1 MAITRITDQAE
12 AERLLALP
20 RAWLLKHSTACGIS
34 ANAYDEVHRYAEAHP
49 DEPIG
54 VIVLQ
59 TERPISNW
67 LAQRLKAVHQSP
79 QLFLVADGKA
89 LWQSTH
95 WSITAAAMERAAG
108 GRTTPA

>member
-34 ANAYDEVHRYAEAHP
+34 AAAYDEVHRYAEAHP

-54 VIVLQ
+54 MIVLQ

-79 QLFLVADGKA
+79 QLFLVEDGKA
-89 LWQSTH
+89 TWQATH
-95 WSITAAAMERAAG
+95 WSISAAAMERAAG